1 MTENELGKIIVHAGY
16 TVHSR
21 IGVGLLESAYK
32 ECLFYELCKQGL
44 FVEKEKEYPLIY
56 DSVKMPVAYR
66 ADIVVEN
73 KVIVELKAISA
84 LTEYHHAQILSYMRL
99 SGIKLGYLINFH
111 EVLYK
116 NGIHRKINGIL

>member
-1 MTENELGKIIVHAGY
+1 MTENELGKIIVDAGFK
-16 TVHSR
+16 VHQR
-21 IGVGLLESAYK
+21 IGVGILESAYK
-32 ECLFYELCKQGL
+32 ACLFYELTTRGL

-56 DSVKMPVAYR
+56 ESVRMPVAYK

-111 EVLYK
+111 EPMYK